1 MTARDLSALLLTV
14 TTAATRPGATRVT
27 VTGELD
33 MTTRPRLDAEFGRAV
48 AAAPHRLVVDLLGV
62 GFCGVTGVAALGRL
76 RAQCADAGIEL
87 VLKPSRVVRRAL
99 DLAAVGPLFRLEGRE
114 AGAGGVAAPRGTRPG
129 RRTSRAPRRR

>member
-14 TTAATRPGATRVT
+14 TTAAPRPGTTRVT

-33 MTTRPRLDAEFGRAV
+33 MTTRPRLDAEFNRVV
-48 AAAPHRLVVDLLGV
+48 AAGPQRLVVDLLGV

-76 RAQCADAGIEL
+76 RARCADAGIEL
-87 VLKPSRVVRRAL
+87 VLRPSHVVRRAL

-114 AGAGGVAAPRGTRPG
+114 AEVVAR
-129 RRTSRAPRRR
+129 